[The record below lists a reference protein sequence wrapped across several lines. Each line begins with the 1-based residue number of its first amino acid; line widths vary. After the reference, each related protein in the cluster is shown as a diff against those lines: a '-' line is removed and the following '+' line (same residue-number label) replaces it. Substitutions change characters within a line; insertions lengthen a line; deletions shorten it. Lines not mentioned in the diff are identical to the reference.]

1 MNKPIRAH
9 SDFILTLWSERF
21 DALGRRVHAAL
32 FLPAQLHLRPDAIAH
47 NELHR
52 PLRSRSR
59 CRGGTAMHSVLDG
72 VLAIHNAFRPD
83 MAAIDNAAEA
93 AARGA
98 PGLDA
103 TVERFR
109 FFNEILSYH
118 AHGEE
123 IAVFPMVEEVAP
135 LVADTYAVDHQ
146 RLDVA
151 FDSLSNAVSEH
162 DALQTARATAA
173 FKFHLDTHLAKED
186 AQLFRIMRERISVPD
201 QIKAVGTMSSTMPG
215 SRVPEF
221 TAWIYPLLGDDDRE
235 NFTRALA
242 MIMPWEAF
250 APGIPLI
257 RDAAGDGFA
266 ELTRRMPELVG

>member
-1 MNKPIRAH
+1 
-9 SDFILTLWSERF
+9 
-21 DALGRRVHAAL
+21 V
-32 FLPAQLHLRPDAIAH
+32 
-47 NELHR
+47 
-52 PLRSRSR
+52 
-59 CRGGTAMHSVLDG
+59 
-72 VLAIHNAFRPD
+72 
-83 MAAIDNAAEA
+83 A
-93 AARGA
+93 AARGT

-123 IAVFPMVEEVAP
+123 SAVFPMLDEVAP
-135 LVADTYAVDHQ
+135 LVAEAYRIDHQ

-151 FDSLSNAVSEH
+151 FDTLSNAVSEH

-186 AQLFRIMRERISVPD
+186 AHMFRIVRERVPVPD

-221 TAWIYPLLGDDDRE
+221 NQWIYPLLGDDDRE
-235 NFTRALA
+235 NFTRAL
-242 MIMPWEAF
+242 MMLMPWEVF
-250 APGIPLI
+250 APSIPQI
-257 RDAAGDGFA
+257 RDATGEGFA
-266 ELTRRMPELVG
+266 ELARRIPELAG